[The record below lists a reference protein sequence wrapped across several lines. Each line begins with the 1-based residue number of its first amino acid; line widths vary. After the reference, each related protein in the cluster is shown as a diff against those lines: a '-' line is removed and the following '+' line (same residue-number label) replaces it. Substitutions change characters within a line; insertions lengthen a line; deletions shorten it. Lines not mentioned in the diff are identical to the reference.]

1 MNLEKWIIERRKRTP
16 DLAERLGIKRTHLWN
31 VQAAA
36 KMPSYDL
43 AERIAAMMAED
54 GLTTAQG
61 EPITGGMILDHQK
74 ARMATIFKYKGSSI
88 WPHAPWAKKL
98 EEGKP

>member
-1 MNLEKWIIERRKRTP
+1 MNLERWIIERRKRTP

-54 GLTTAQG
+54 KLTTAQG

-74 ARMATIFKYKGSSI
+74 TRMTAIFKDKGSEI
-88 WPHAPWAKKL
+88 WPDAPWAIK
-98 EEGKP
+98 EAKP